1 VSKTTVQPVEE
12 ITWEGLRRR
21 ATVLGVPAW
30 RLAEQF
36 ASHEIETVR
45 LVFKIPASS
54 TKT

>member
-21 ATVLGVPAW
+21 ATVLGIPAW
-30 RLAEQF
+30 KLAEQF
-36 ASHEIETVR
+36 ASHERNGE
-45 LVFKIPASS
+45 LVFKVSLDN